1 MRDILLEVIMR
12 DRWEQ
17 SSWTADTDLLTIAPD
32 HDVPPA
38 GRAGDQDRSRREI
51 NDIGHLHSFLHIF
64 GFIEHRSELVAARA

>member
-17 SSWTADTDLLTIAPD
+17 SSWTTDTDLLTIVPD

-38 GRAGDQDRSRREI
+38 GRADDQDRTR
-51 NDIGHLHSFLHIF
+51 
-64 GFIEHRSELVAARA
+64 